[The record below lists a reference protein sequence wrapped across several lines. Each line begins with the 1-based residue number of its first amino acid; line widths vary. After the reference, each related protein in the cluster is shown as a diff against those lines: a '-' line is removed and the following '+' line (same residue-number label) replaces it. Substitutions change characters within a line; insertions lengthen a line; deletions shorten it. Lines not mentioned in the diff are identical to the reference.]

1 MNGFVDSEETIKNF
15 LQETRELIES
25 DSFDINRDF
34 IMKEVRY
41 NDDPL
46 HPKNKETMLALA
58 YDALD
63 VLEEIKTLTSEH
75 YYQALPD
82 NNPGPSPFDLLVKII
97 HTRQVAIKYKIKQL
111 RSKLI
116 FCISFH
122 FPEYEINLANLPYRR
137 T

>member
-25 DSFDINRDF
+25 DSFDINHDF
-34 IMKEVRY
+34 IMKEIRF
-41 NDDPL
+41 NDDPQ
-46 HPKNKETMLALA
+46 HPKNRETMLALA
-58 YDALD
+58 YDASD
-63 VLEEIKTLTSEH
+63 VLEEIRTLTSEH
-75 YYQALPD
+75 YYQTLPD
-82 NNPGPSPFDLLVKII
+82 NNPSQSPFYLFVKII
-97 HTRQVAIKYKIKQL
+97 QTHQVYIKYKIKQL
-111 RSKLI
+111 RNKLI